1 MILPSHLTTY
11 NEHTH
16 SVQGA
21 VAPPWEQGQLTQSQI
36 SVALCLSLLTPP
48 LPPVRTQTM
57 EGWGTLPRGTVSF
70 SSHTIQALNEG
81 CS

>member
-21 VAPPWEQGQLTQSQI
+21 VAPPSEQGQFTQSQI

-48 LPPVRTQTM
+48 LPQ
-57 EGWGTLPRGTVSF
+57 
-70 SSHTIQALNEG
+70 
-81 CS
+81 